1 MKRHTSFLL
10 AFIFGATTLLAQ
22 PFNHETQTEKGS
34 PMLLGKINKEGF
46 SSKDYEWFSKNYDTY
61 TTDSEAISSIKNN
74 LNDYTIKAFMG
85 TWCGD
90 SKREVPRFYKVME
103 KANFPLERFSLIAL
117 DRKREAYKQ
126 SPGGEHEGMNIHRV
140 PTFIIYKNGK
150 EINRIVEEPVSTL
163 EGDLKQILDGNY
175 TSSYYGVTIVD
186 ETIKEMGVEKFR
198 KKSKKIARQLENKLK
213 NMYELNTYSSVLF
226 LDNREEEAIA
236 VAKLN
241 LLLFPDEARAYE
253 SLGVK
258 LAQTGSKEEAITY
271 LEKAIA
277 LDPENKR
284 YKSSLASI
292 TVEN

>member
-1 MKRHTSFLL
+1 
-10 AFIFGATTLLAQ
+10 
-22 PFNHETQTEKGS
+22 
-34 PMLLGKINKEGF
+34 
-46 SSKDYEWFSKNYDTY
+46 
-61 TTDSEAISSIKNN
+61 
-74 LNDYTIKAFMG
+74 
-85 TWCGD
+85 
-90 SKREVPRFYKVME
+90 
-103 KANFPLERFSLIAL
+103 
-117 DRKREAYKQ
+117 
-126 SPGGEHEGMNIHRV
+126 MNIHRV

>member
-61 TTDSEAISSIKNN
+61 TTDSEVISSIKNN

-90 SKREVPRFYKVME
+90 SKREVPRFYKVIE
-103 KANFPLERFSLIAL
+103 EANFPLERFSLIAL

>member
-1 MKRHTSFLL
+1 MKFIVLSLTVFILSVTPFFAQSF
-10 AFIFGATTLLAQ
+10 
-22 PFNHETQTEKGS
+22 NYETKTEKGS
-34 PMLLGKINKEGF
+34 AMLLGKINKEGLATPTY
-46 SSKDYEWFSKNYDTY
+46 DWFTKNHDEYQPNP
-61 TTDSEAISSIKNN
+61 AIISSLKNE
-74 LNDYTIKAFMG
+74 LSSYTIKAFMG

-103 KANFPLERFSLIAL
+103 EANFPLERFSLIAL

-163 EGDLKQILDGNY
+163 EGDLKQILEGNY
-175 TSSYYGVTIVD
+175 TPSYYGVTIVD

-258 LAQTGSKEEAITY
+258 LAQTGSKKEAITY